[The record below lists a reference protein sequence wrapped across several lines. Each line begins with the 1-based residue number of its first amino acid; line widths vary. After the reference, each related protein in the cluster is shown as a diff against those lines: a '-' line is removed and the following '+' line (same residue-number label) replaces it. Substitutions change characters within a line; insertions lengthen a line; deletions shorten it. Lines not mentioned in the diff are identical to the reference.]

1 MTVSD
6 VSGPDVHV
14 FVFYGF
20 ACAESHVHGSRLQW
34 HCRETQEELARLEL
48 ARLEQQRVE
57 EAATSTCSFFLP
69 FIHGIRHQLISTTAS
84 NRTSSVNSW

>member
-1 MTVSD
+1 MT

-34 HCRETQEELARLEL
+34 HCHETQEELARLEL

-57 EAATSTCSFFLP
+57 EAATSTFSFFFP
-69 FIHGIRHQLISTTAS
+69 FIHGIRHQLISTTS
-84 NRTSSVNSW
+84 NRTSSVHSW